1 MSSSYWDEFPSEPY
15 KDAGADISLQNDR
28 KTIKNVVLQEIAI
41 SLWKVY
47 QIQSITWTKIKAT

>member
-1 MSSSYWDEFPSEPY
+1 
-15 KDAGADISLQNDR
+15 
-28 KTIKNVVLQEIAI
+28 LQEIAI